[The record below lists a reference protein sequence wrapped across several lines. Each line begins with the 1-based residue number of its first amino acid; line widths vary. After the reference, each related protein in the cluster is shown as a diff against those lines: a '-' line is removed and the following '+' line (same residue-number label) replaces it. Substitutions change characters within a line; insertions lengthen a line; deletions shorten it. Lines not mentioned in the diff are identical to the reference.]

1 MAGKSNNKS
10 LANKGTHSG
19 GRSSKNAYKVGKLS
33 KHSRFSAPRKINYKL
48 IFVLLALVL
57 SFVFAMI
64 LGNYLGKKAEELQ
77 NANTDNPQNATIPTP
92 DKVSPKVN
100 LNAFYVD
107 FSDAIPPSEDNP
119 NPPSLSNQTGE
130 AREKGNAIFI
140 EFIDKN
146 GNFIYSSDKVNEL
159 SVPHNE
165 NLTLARLKNH
175 LIDYYREYVVGY
187 LKSNFST
194 NLEASERTEI
204 QATELLLLG
213 EATEKVFSQLVV
225 EFSGDITKNNLIH
238 YQSYLLNLK
247 LACEN
252 TPIGI
257 KIPLSFLTSAANHG
271 ILAELMK
278 VADFYVI
285 DLSGKT
291 AEQISETLSPFA
303 YFLQEYKVNVIISSD
318 EETLN
323 ERIDMLKNK
332 GIDNY
337 IVK

>member
-1 MAGKSNNKS
+1 MARQTNNGS
-10 LANKGTHSG
+10 HIPRGVNGG
-19 GRSSKNAYKVGKLS
+19 GRSSKNAYKMGKLS
-33 KHSRFSAPRKINYKL
+33 KNARFSTPRKINYKL
-48 IFVLLALVL
+48 IFVLLALLL
-57 SFVFAMI
+57 SFVGAMI

-77 NANTDNPQNATIPTP
+77 NSNVDTPQDATIPTP

-107 FSDAIPPSEDNP
+107 FSTALPPTAENSN
-119 NPPSLSNQTGE
+119 SLSNQTGE

-225 EFSGDITKNNLIH
+225 EFSDNITKNNLIH
-238 YQSYLLNLK
+238 YQTYLLNLK
-247 LACEN
+247 LACES
-252 TPIGI
+252 TPIGV
-257 KIPLSFLTSAANHG
+257 KIPLSFVTNAANHG
-271 ILAELMK
+271 ILAEIMK
-278 VADFYVI
+278 IADFYVL
-285 DLSGKT
+285 DLTGKNADEIT
-291 AEQISETLSPFA
+291 EALSPFA
-303 YFLQEYKVNVIISSD
+303 YFLQEYKAAVIISSD
-318 EETLN
+318 EETLS
-323 ERIDMLKNK
+323 ERIDALKK
-332 GIDNY
+332 VGVDNY